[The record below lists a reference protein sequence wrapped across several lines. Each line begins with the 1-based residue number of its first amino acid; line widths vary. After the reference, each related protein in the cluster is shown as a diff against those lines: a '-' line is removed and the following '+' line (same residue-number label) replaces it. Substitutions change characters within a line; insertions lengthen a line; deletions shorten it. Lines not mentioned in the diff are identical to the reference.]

1 MIRAQGAGTM
11 EPSWRA
17 IRPPRP
23 RIEVRT
29 LEKKSRKA
37 TKTTK
42 GRAAAAPRKKRRA
55 IGRPPMESGGV
66 GREGLI
72 EKTCELLKTLPPAS
86 VTRAEVARYAN
97 VDPSLIRYYFN
108 DRSALLVAAT
118 ERLAARF
125 KRMIEETTRLCGED
139 PEGLLRGRV
148 NALMDLIISYPFFH
162 RLFVEELLA
171 IGSPEGAKLFRDLA
185 LRGVAGYRT
194 VIDQG
199 VEKGVLRN
207 VDAAY
212 LSLAI
217 IGMTEFFVGGTSVL
231 KVVRGGKIDQAKAAD
246 EYREFVI
253 DLILNGLR
261 APVRAPIKG
270 RKGKSS

>member
-1 MIRAQGAGTM
+1 M
-11 EPSWRA
+11 
-17 IRPPRP
+17 
-23 RIEVRT
+23 
-29 LEKKSRKA
+29 EKKK
-37 TKTTK
+37 TTTK
-42 GRAAAAPRKKRRA
+42 GRAAATPRDRRA
-55 IGRPPMESGGV
+55 IGRPPAEIGGV

-72 EKTCELLKTLPPAS
+72 EKTCELLKIMPPAS

-97 VDPSLIRYYFN
+97 VDPSLIRYYFR

-125 KRMIEETTRLCGED
+125 KRMIEDTMKACGDD
-139 PEGLLRGRV
+139 PEGLLRGRI

-171 IGSPEGAKLFRDLA
+171 IGTPEGARLFRDLA
-185 LRGVAGYRT
+185 LRGVEGYRT
-194 VIDQG
+194 VIAKG
-199 VEKGVLRN
+199 VRKGVLRD
-207 VDAAY
+207 VDAGY

-217 IGMTEFFVGGTSVL
+217 IGMTEFFVGGTAVL
-231 KVVRGGKIDQAKAAD
+231 KVVRGGRIDQARAAD

-261 APVRAPIKG
+261 APARAPGKG
-270 RKGKSS
+270 RKENIP